1 MNIKVKQCSHVVIFA
16 FTAIEQNKSNFK
28 NTRKMEHAIARTFV
42 PLISKNIAVNYLY
55 MYYMVWPY
63 FLRWTRRHRCWQ
75 TTTMTMAM
83 MTRVT
88 ASSQY
93 NWSVSKLKLE
103 TGTRTT
109 SHSAEQHWLLVY
121 ITGCCLLTTEHKIS
135 FLYILFGICYQ
146 NWPITNQLTKDISS
160 NKRQVKFF

>member
-1 MNIKVKQCSHVVIFA
+1 MLPCC
-16 FTAIEQNKSNFK
+16 NFLRLLQSSK
-28 NTRKMEHAIARTFV
+28 INQILKIQEKWNTIVRTSV

-55 MYYMVWPY
+55 MYYMMWHY

-93 NWSVSKLKLE
+93 NWSVSKLELE

-109 SHSAEQHWLLVY
+109 SHSAEQQWLLVY

-135 FLYILFGICYQ
+135 FLYIMFGICV
-146 NWPITNQLTKDISS
+146 TRTDL
-160 NKRQVKFF
+160 

>member
-93 NWSVSKLKLE
+93 NWSVSKLELE

-135 FLYILFGICYQ
+135 FLYILFGICDQ